1 MPLEDSYMEQLKSS
15 IADYKNTGG
24 RLGGSITA
32 ALFLKEFVATDKV
45 RGSCLVVVV
54 VGCGCVVGG
63 WGVGADLL
71 RLHCSGN
78 RHGEG

>member
-45 RGSCLVVVV
+45 RGAAWWWWLVVLL
-54 VGCGCVVGG
+54 GGGG
-63 WGVGADLL
+63 WGLI
-71 RLHCSGN
+71 C
-78 RHGEG
+78 